1 MFPNLPKFGSGFEH
15 QSAYKQ
21 DIWKTFWRYPS
32 GLYVFGKFFEQIVRA
47 RAVLKSFVFFS
58 FQKIYFFVSSKSFP
72 NILFIGTLMLKELPN
87 FERLGNISKQLVIT
101 GRIGNFFWGK
111 GAKIFGTIFG
121 QKQDMSNPLGRTISR
136 KLFRVTKS
144 TAAVGMCS
152 GDEESVEG
160 RCVSNRT
167 GITQPRADDLSS
179 WQDKSSSRK
188 AESQ

>member
-1 MFPNLPKFGSGFEH
+1 MSSATRDARICAFPQRSFQKSCFGPKIVPKIFAPFPQKKFPIRPVITSCFEMFPNLSKFGSGFEH

-58 FQKIYFFVSSKSFP
+58 FQKIFFFVSSKSFP

-101 GRIGNFFWGK
+101 GRIGNFF
-111 GAKIFGTIFG
+111 
-121 QKQDMSNPLGRTISR
+121 
-136 KLFRVTKS
+136 
-144 TAAVGMCS
+144 
-152 GDEESVEG
+152 
-160 RCVSNRT
+160 
-167 GITQPRADDLSS
+167 
-179 WQDKSSSRK
+179 
-188 AESQ
+188 